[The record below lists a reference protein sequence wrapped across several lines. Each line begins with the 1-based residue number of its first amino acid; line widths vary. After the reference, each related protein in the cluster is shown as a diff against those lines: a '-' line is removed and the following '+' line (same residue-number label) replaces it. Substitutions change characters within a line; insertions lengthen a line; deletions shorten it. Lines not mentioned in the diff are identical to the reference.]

1 MLASPTVKGAR
12 ASLFA
17 ASSAAACLLAGPG
30 GDARAD
36 EPASNSAQG
45 TTAQGTT
52 AQGTSAQG
60 TSAQAGAP
68 AGAGAPAPSKKR
80 LYDLPKILSLADK
93 NHPNIM
99 AARARLT
106 RSRNQ
111 LDEAHSAPFSQFKM
125 EGGVTV
131 LPELRGTSSYSPDN
145 EVQIATSAGVALGW
159 RVGMQGVLPVWTF
172 GKIGHLWEAAEA
184 NVKLH
189 EAGVEKERDLVR
201 LEVRRAFY
209 GLQLARD
216 AKLLLAD
223 VRKQLSDAEK
233 DLDEKVK
240 KDEADPIDLLKL
252 QTFATEVD
260 VRESEAD
267 RYASAALAGLR
278 FYSGEPR
285 LDIPDIP
292 LSPPKHTLLDVEHYV
307 AAAQAHRPEVAEAR
321 HGLAARE
328 AQVRLAESD
337 FYPDIGLGLSVGVGV
352 APDVDDQ
359 LDPFA
364 YDPANYFR
372 YGVGLVFQWNL
383 DFVPKVARLRQAKSD
398 LAEVGAL
405 RRLATN
411 GVGAEVEATYAEV
424 QDWQRR
430 REAYAR
436 SVGYAK
442 KWLIRVQQGIDVGT
456 IEDKEL
462 LEPAKAYALGRFNL
476 LNATMELNVAMAK
489 LARATG
495 WDAIAPDG
503 RPLSP

>member
-1 MLASPTVKGAR
+1 MKGLR
-12 ASLFA
+12 ASRI
-17 ASSAAACLLAGPG
+17 ASLSAALWLVAGSPF
-30 GDARAD
+30 DVRAD
-36 EPASNSAQG
+36 EAP
-45 TTAQGTT
+45 
-52 AQGTSAQG
+52 
-60 TSAQAGAP
+60 AQAAAAAAP
-68 AGAGAPAPSKKR
+68 AKPAAR
-80 LYDLPKILSLADK
+80 VYDLPKILALADK

-106 RSRNQ
+106 KARNQ
-111 LDEAHSAPFSQFKM
+111 LDEAHAAPFSQFKM

-159 RVGMQGVLPVWTF
+159 RVGLEGVLPVWTF

-189 EAGVEKERDLVR
+189 AASVEKERDLVR
-201 LEVRRAFY
+201 LEVRRAYY

-223 VRKQLSDAEK
+223 VRKQLGDAEK
-233 DLDEKVK
+233 ALEEKVK

-252 QTFATEVD
+252 QTFATEIE

-267 RYASAALAGLR
+267 RYADTALAGLR
-278 FYSGEPR
+278 FYAGEPR
-285 LDIPDIP
+285 LDIPDVP
-292 LSPPKHTLLDVEHYV
+292 LSPPRHALLEADRYV
-307 AAAQAHRPEVAEAR
+307 AAAQGHRPEVAEAR

-337 FYPDIGLGLSVGVGV
+337 FYPDIGLGLAVGVGV

-372 YGVGLVFQWNL
+372 YGVGLVFRWNL
-383 DFVPKVARLRQAKSD
+383 DFVPKAARLRQAKSD

-405 RRLATN
+405 RRLASN
-411 GVGAEVEATYAEV
+411 GVSAEVEAAHAEV
-424 QDWQRR
+424 RDWQRR
-430 REAYAR
+430 RAAYMK
-436 SVGYAK
+436 SVGFAK

-462 LEPAKAYALGRFNL
+462 LEPAKAYALGRFNV
-476 LNATMELNVAMAK
+476 LNATMELDLAMAK
-489 LARATG
+489 LARVTG

-503 RPLSP
+503 RPLDAD